1 MKLVSAGEVDTTKF
15 SHSLFLLKIWED
27 LLSIENCNESGKSL
41 SQQLLF
47 EVSLF
52 RFHFVS
58 ALQCLDYCYKE
69 YQVKQTA
76 SLSLKLAFETCIF

>member
-1 MKLVSAGEVDTTKF
+1 MYS
-15 SHSLFLLKIWED
+15 
-27 LLSIENCNESGKSL
+27 NESHKSL

-58 ALQCLDYCYKE
+58 ALQYLECCYNE
-69 YQVKQTA
+69 YPVKQAA
-76 SLSLKLAFETCIF
+76 SLCLKLLLKPAFF